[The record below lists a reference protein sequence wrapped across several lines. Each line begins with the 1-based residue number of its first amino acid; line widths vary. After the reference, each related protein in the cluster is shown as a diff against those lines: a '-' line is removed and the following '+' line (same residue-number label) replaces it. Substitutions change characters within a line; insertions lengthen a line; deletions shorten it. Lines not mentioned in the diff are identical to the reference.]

1 MRCVIRFSMVA
12 LTCAAVS
19 ASAFGEDKKEEGKK
33 SIKSK
38 STESTN
44 PVTVDFRSSLKL
56 PFESLTSLGARIQQ
70 ARDAGDPVGL
80 AAAASELSAAEKA
93 SSKKASI
100 MAEQLTKEAV
110 ELAKLRD
117 MSAELTAVGHLT
129 GDAGKELASLVGK
142 AKKREAEEAK
152 EAAAA
157 KEGEEK
163 KGIYHELIVD
173 NEAEVAVRIFVNG
186 QFVGFVQAFGHRHF
200 HIHVHG
206 HVTLDARGPHGH
218 SWHEHVHDDYNE
230 YQWTLND

>member
-19 ASAFGEDKKEEGKK
+19 ASAFGEDKKDEGKK
-33 SIKSK
+33 SIKTK
-38 STESTN
+38 STETTN
-44 PVTVDFRSSLKL
+44 AVTVDFRSTLKL
-56 PFESLTSLGARIQQ
+56 PFESLTTLGARIQQ

-80 AAAASELSAAEKA
+80 AAAASELAAAEKA

-100 MAEQLTKEAV
+100 TAEQLTKEAV

-142 AKKREAEEAK
+142 AKKREAEEA
-152 EAAAA
+152 AAA
-157 KEGEEK
+157 KEGEGK
-163 KGIYHELIVD
+163 RGIDHELIVD
-173 NEAEVAVRIFVNG
+173 NESEVPVRIFVNG

-200 HIHVHG
+200 HVHVHG
-206 HVTLDARGPHGH
+206 HVTLDARGPGGH

-230 YQWTLND
+230 YQWTLNH